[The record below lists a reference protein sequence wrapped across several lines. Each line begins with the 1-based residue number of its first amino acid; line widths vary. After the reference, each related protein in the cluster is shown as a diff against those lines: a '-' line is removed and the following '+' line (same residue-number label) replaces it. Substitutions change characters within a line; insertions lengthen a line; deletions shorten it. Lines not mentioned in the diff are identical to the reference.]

1 MKSPAGAG
9 GQRGEYAGF
18 APRLEHRALRPLWF
32 DVPCPE
38 LPMSEGVDPLRRLAA
53 VTLGLGLALMI
64 GWLLSI
70 GRGLLM
76 PIVIA
81 VLAVYI
87 ITSASEAM
95 ERFRVTRWMPSFLR
109 KLILLLAF
117 VLILAAFNGVVIVT
131 VRDLVAQ
138 APEYQRNLERMVARS
153 MEILGVE
160 GHPDWETVQAMTI
173 GRIDMQQF
181 LGGVAGSVGAL
192 AGIVILIVVY
202 AVFLFAEAAGFT
214 RKLAVAL
221 PDQVHAERTMAVIR
235 SINSR
240 IGEYL
245 TIKTL
250 INIIIGTISY
260 AILWLFGVDH
270 ALFWALLIAVLNYI
284 PYFGSLIAVAFP
296 VLMSVVQFGS
306 VQITLGL
313 AILLTAAQMWV
324 GNWLEPRLI
333 GRKVNMSPFVVVVA
347 LSFWTAFWG
356 VPGAVLAVPLTSML
370 AIILAAFEQTRP
382 FAVLLAQD
390 VSEFERPDLPEP
402 HSAPQHTG
410 P

>member
-1 MKSPAGAG
+1 M
-9 GQRGEYAGF
+9 
-18 APRLEHRALRPLWF
+18 
-32 DVPCPE
+32 PE
-38 LPMSEGVDPLRRLAA
+38 VVEQPRRLMA
-53 VTLGLGLALMI
+53 VTLGLALALMI
-64 GWLLSI
+64 GWLLLI

-87 ITSASEAM
+87 ITSASAAM
-95 ERFRVTRWMPSFLR
+95 AEYRLTRWMPPFLR

-117 VLILAAFNGVVIVT
+117 TLILAALSGVVIVT

-138 APEYQRNLERMVARS
+138 APEYQANLEHMIARG
-153 MEILGVE
+153 MRILGIE
-160 GHPDWETVQAMTI
+160 GHPDWQTIQAMTI

-181 LGGVAGSVGAL
+181 LGNLAGSVGAL
-192 AGIVILIVVY
+192 AGIVVLIVVY
-202 AVFLFAEAAGFT
+202 AGFLFAEAAGFP

-221 PDQVHAERTMAVIR
+221 PHRMQAARTMAVIR
-235 SINSR
+235 SINER

-245 TIKTL
+245 AIKTL
-250 INIIIGTISY
+250 INVIIGVISY
-260 AILWLFGVDH
+260 PILWAFGVDH
-270 ALFWALLIAVLNYI
+270 ALFWALLIAILNYI

-296 VLMSVVQFGS
+296 VLLSVVQFGS
-306 VQITLGL
+306 VQITLAL
-313 AILLTAAQMWV
+313 AVLLTAAQMWV
-324 GNWLEPRLI
+324 GNWLEPRMI

-356 VPGAVLAVPLTSML
+356 IPGAVLAVPLTSML

-390 VSEFERPDLPEP
+390 VSEFDRQDPID
-402 HSAPQHTG
+402 G
-410 P
+410 PARAVP

>member
-1 MKSPAGAG
+1 
-9 GQRGEYAGF
+9 
-18 APRLEHRALRPLWF
+18 
-32 DVPCPE
+32 
-38 LPMSEGVDPLRRLAA
+38 MSESADPLRRLTA
-53 VTLGLGLALMI
+53 VTLGLALALMI

-87 ITSASEAM
+87 ITSASAAM
-95 ERFRVTRWMPSFLR
+95 EKFRATRWMPSLLR

-117 VLILAAFNGVVIVT
+117 ALILIALNGVVIVT

-138 APEYQRNLERMVARS
+138 APEYQANLERMITRS
-153 MEILGVE
+153 MRILGIE
-160 GHPDWETVQAMTI
+160 GNPDWQTIQTVTI

-181 LGGVAGSVGAL
+181 LGGIAGGVGAL
-192 AGIVILIVVY
+192 AGVVVLIVVY
-202 AVFLFAEAAGFT
+202 AVFLSAEAAGFSH
-214 RKLAVAL
+214 KLSVAL
-221 PDQVHAERTMAVIR
+221 PEGMQAERTMEVIR
-235 SINSR
+235 SINDR

-245 TIKTL
+245 AIKTL
-250 INIIIGTISY
+250 INVIIGTISY
-260 AILWLFGVDH
+260 GILWLFGVDH
-270 ALFWALLIAVLNYI
+270 ALFWALLIGVLNYI
-284 PYFGSLIAVAFP
+284 PYFGSLIAVMFP

-306 VQITLGL
+306 AQLSL
-313 AILLTAAQMWV
+313 ALAVLLTTAQMFV
-324 GNWLEPRLI
+324 GNYLEPRLI

-370 AIILAAFEQTRP
+370 AIILAAFDQTRP

-390 VSEFERPDLPEP
+390 VSEFERERHPALEPPPEG
-402 HSAPQHTG
+402 AAR
-410 P
+410 